1 MLRSENRILTTHAGS
16 LPRRE
21 SLTAMLVKISRGEE
35 VDRTAMLR
43 EIEES
48 TRYVVEKQL
57 EAGIDV
63 GNNGEQ
69 SRESFFTY
77 VQHRMTGFGGR
88 SERPIMRDL
97 VRYPSFRKLMAP
109 LFQRS
114 MVDLLHAPKAIGEV
128 AYRDRAGVDLEC
140 ADTLRILDDQQT
152 KFAEPFMT
160 APSPGIIASAML
172 NEYYENYEKY
182 VIAVAMA
189 LHTEYEYI
197 VSKGFVLQVDC
208 PDLAMER
215 HTSYADRPLTEFL
228 EYVELNIDA
237 MNRALH
243 GIAPDRVRMHV
254 CWGNYDGPHTRDI
267 PGFKVIPVALKAKP
281 QCLLI
286 EGANPRHEHEWEL
299 WKTAI
304 QLPEDKV
311 LIPGMIGSST
321 NYVEH
326 PELVAQ
332 RILRYAGIV
341 GRERVMG
348 GTDCGFGTFAGFG
361 AVYPDIAWLKL
372 KSLADGAKIASQRL
386 WGKAGSAN

>member
-21 SLTAMLVKISRGEE
+21 GLTAMLVKSSRGEA
-35 VDRTAMLR
+35 VDRAELLR
-43 EIEES
+43 EIEVS
-48 TRYVVEKQL
+48 TRYVVHKQL

-97 VRYPSFRKLMAP
+97 VRYPSFLKMMAP

-128 AYRDRAGVDLEC
+128 HYRDLGGVDLEC
-140 ADTLRILDDQQT
+140 ADTLGILDDQPT

-182 VIAVAMA
+182 VIAIAKA

-228 EYVELNIDA
+228 DYVTIEYRSDEP
-237 MNRALH
+237 RA
-243 GIAPDRVRMHV
+243 ARN
-254 CWGNYDGPHTRDI
+254 C
-267 PGFKVIPVALKAKP
+267 AA
-281 QCLLI
+281 
-286 EGANPRHEHEWEL
+286 
-299 WKTAI
+299 
-304 QLPEDKV
+304 
-311 LIPGMIGSST
+311 IGSACTCAGATTKRRTISTCRWRRYCRCYTTRTSARWCWRRPTRGIST
-321 NYVEH
+321 N
-326 PELVAQ
+326 
-332 RILRYAGIV
+332 
-341 GRERVMG
+341 
-348 GTDCGFGTFAGFG
+348 TD
-361 AVYPDIAWLKL
+361 
-372 KSLADGAKIASQRL
+372 ASR
-386 WGKAGSAN
+386 SSRCRST